1 MNKCVPYVYLSSALF
16 LFLTQHTYFNSH
28 SLFAVLSTCVSPILI
43 TFTEKSFYLS
53 FESVY
58 LRSAVSTMFGR
69 FDQVSLPTKCMCF
82 FFYFYVSADVQG

>member
-1 MNKCVPYVYLSSALF
+1 MCPVCVFVISSVSVPYTTLF
-16 LFLTQHTYFNSH
+16 FNSH
-28 SLFAVLSTCVSPILI
+28 SFFALLSTCVSPILI

-69 FDQVSLPTKCMCF
+69 FDRVSPPTKCTVC
-82 FFYFYVSADVQG
+82 VG